1 MNCDEVR
8 ELLPAYVLGA
18 LDPEDLEAVEE
29 HLRAGN
35 EHDEELV
42 ELRAT
47 VFALDRF
54 AEEPDASLE
63 EARPQGLR
71 VARPSRFSRPAFWQM
86 AVAAAVLIAVFG
98 AGWLANGLVGG
109 DKQDVSILV
118 QAPDGS
124 YVVLESAD
132 SSDSVTVTMEG
143 FARLPEGQA
152 YQVWAIREGRWL
164 RIGVCNTDEEGW
176 WKGDFAFS
184 VHPGE
189 EIALT
194 VEPTGGSDKPTTE
207 PLLQSSF

>member
-1 MNCDEVR
+1 MNCDDVR

-18 LDPEDLEAVEE
+18 LDAEDLEAVEE
-29 HLRAGN
+29 HLRSGS
-35 EHDEELV
+35 EHEEELV

-54 AEEPDASLE
+54 AEEPDETLE
-63 EARPQGLR
+63 AALPQALRVERPRRLARP
-71 VARPSRFSRPAFWQM
+71 AWWQM
-86 AVAAAVLIAVFG
+86 AAAAAVLIAVFG
-98 AGWLANGLVGG
+98 AGWLANGLIGS
-109 DKQDVSILV
+109 DQQEVSIVV
-118 QAPDGS
+118 QAADGS

-132 SSDSVTVTMEG
+132 SDDSVTVTMEG

-184 VHPGE
+184 VQPGE
-189 EIALT
+189 SIALT
-194 VEPTGGSDKPTTE
+194 VEPTGGSDTPTSE
-207 PLLQSSF
+207 PLLRSSS

>member
-1 MNCDEVR
+1 MNCDDVR

-18 LDPEDLEAVEE
+18 LDAEDLEAVEE

-54 AEEPDASLE
+54 AEEPDTALDVAVPIALRAE
-63 EARPQGLR
+63 RARR
-71 VARPSRFSRPAFWQM
+71 VARPALWQM
-86 AVAAAVLIAVFG
+86 AAAAAVLIAVFA
-98 AGWLANGLVGG
+98 AGWLASGLIGG

-124 YVVLESAD
+124 YVVLESAESD
-132 SSDSVTVTMEG
+132 DSVTVTMEG

-164 RIGVCNTDEEGW
+164 RIGVCNTDETGW

-184 VHPGE
+184 VQPAE

-194 VEPTGGSDKPTTE
+194 VEPTGGSDAPTTE
-207 PLLQSSF
+207 PLLRSSS